1 MDQKK
6 CTMAQILR
14 EHGSE
19 YLDKHAFQLSYEQE
33 RAVADIIACRT
44 AEMGGHCEHRRCNCC
59 GHETKG
65 YNSCGNR
72 ACPQCGALA
81 KTKWIASRRE
91 EFLPVQYFHV
101 VFTIPEQLEQVAF
114 QNRRVVYD
122 LLFKTSA
129 KTLLTIAADPNRLGA
144 RIGFTSILHTWG
156 STLLHHPHIHMIV
169 PGGGISL
176 DGERW
181 VQCRKDYLLPVE
193 VLSALFRRLFLEAL
207 EKAYAEKKLRLTGK
221 LEELAHGPTFQ
232 KWLKTHRRMKWVV
245 YAKPPSG
252 GPEKTLDY
260 LARYTH
266 RTAISDHRLIGMKEG
281 KVSFRYK
288 DYANN
293 DEQRVMTLDAQEFIR
308 RFLMHVPAKGFVRI
322 RYYGLFVNRYRAQ
335 NIKRCRILLN
345 APDPEA
351 IVQDDNMHWAER
363 YLALTGY
370 DPLLCPVCKKGRLQL
385 VDDRRE
391 RANDND
397 GPSSLACSPQQVDP
411 PDAAPFVSVAE
422 SPPP

>member
-44 AEMGGHCEHRRCNCC
+44 AEMGGHCEHRRCDCC

-81 KTKWIASRRE
+81 KTKWIANRRE

-181 VQCRKDYLLPVE
+181 VHCRKDYLLPVE

-221 LEELAHGPTFQ
+221 LEKLTHGPTFR
-232 KWLKTHRRMKWVV
+232 KWLKTHRRKRWVV
-245 YAKPPSG
+245 NITAPSG
-252 GPEKTLDY
+252 GPETTLDY

-266 RTAISDHRLIGMKEG
+266 KTAISDHRLIGMKEG
-281 KVSFRYK
+281 KVTFRYK

-293 DEQRVMTLDAQEFIR
+293 GELRVMTLDAQEFIR
-308 RFLMHVPAKGFVRI
+308 RFLIHVPAKGFVRV
-322 RYYGLFVNRYRAQ
+322 RYYGLFVNRYRAP

-345 APDPEA
+345 APDSEA
-351 IVQDDNMHWAER
+351 IVPDDNMHWADR

-397 GPSSLACSPQQVDP
+397 GPSSIACSPQRVDP
-411 PDAAPFVSVAE
+411 PDAAPSVSVAE